1 MRLRAH
7 ATPARLAD
15 AEPMTDDI
23 PSTPGDPAAP
33 PGETDAP
40 RRARAR
46 PAGRSAARLAAYAYK
61 KELVLK
67 TAASLF
73 FRNGYTGTKVSDI
86 ADALGV
92 TPPFI
97 YYHFASKLEL
107 LTAIC
112 AQTSVM
118 SADLAES
125 ALAPTDDDVL
135 TRFRSFVRE
144 MSLRVIEEREF
155 LSILFVEGKH
165 LPPEIYER
173 LRADR
178 QRFARALHELLEEGR
193 RAGVFRYEDASIAN
207 QTVTGMVTWPF
218 NWFHPD
224 GPESPEVVASRL
236 ETLVLAALGVPFEVA
251 SGAWGGPSR
260 PPAGPAPNETLDDS
274 AQENMLAASKT

>member
-1 MRLRAH
+1 MTDDPRPPEGPAPRAGPGRPPGS
-7 ATPARLAD
+7 AAQDGRTPAR
-15 AEPMTDDI
+15 
-23 PSTPGDPAAP
+23 S
-33 PGETDAP
+33 
-40 RRARAR
+40 
-46 PAGRSAARLAAYAYK
+46 AAYAFK

-73 FRNGYTGTKVSDI
+73 FRDGYTRTRIADI
-86 ADALGV
+86 AAELGV

-125 ALAPTDDDVL
+125 ALTPADEDVL
-135 TRFRSFVRE
+135 PRFRRFVRE

-155 LSILFVEGKH
+155 LSILFVEGKQ

-178 QRFARALHELLEEGR
+178 QRFARALHQLLEEGR
-193 RAGVFRYEDASIAN
+193 QAGVFRYEDASIAN

-218 NWFHPD
+218 NWFRPD
-224 GPESPEVVASRL
+224 GPESAEAVAARL

-251 SGAWGGPSR
+251 SAR
-260 PPAGPAPNETLDDS
+260 PDGAGPEDRSPNETLDDS
-274 AQENMLAASKT
+274 AQENMLADSKT

>member
-1 MRLRAH
+1 
-7 ATPARLAD
+7 
-15 AEPMTDDI
+15 MTDD
-23 PSTPGDPAAP
+23 TPRRSGP
-33 PGETDAP
+33 PESPAP
-40 RRARAR
+40 RPPRRGSDRSPAR
-46 PAGRSAARLAAYAYK
+46 SAAYAYK

-73 FRNGYTGTKVSDI
+73 FRDGYTRTKISDI
-86 ADALGV
+86 AAELGV

-118 SADLAES
+118 SADLAEA
-125 ALAPTDDDVL
+125 ALTPSEEPVL
-135 TRFRSFVRE
+135 PRFRRFVRE
-144 MSLRVIEEREF
+144 MSLRVMEEREF
-155 LSILFVEGKH
+155 LAILFVEGKH

-178 QRFARALHELLEEGR
+178 QRFARALHQLMEEGR
-193 RAGVFRYEDASIAN
+193 QAGVFRYENASIAN

-224 GPESPEVVASRL
+224 GPESPETVAARL
-236 ETLVLAALGVPFEVA
+236 ETLVLAALGVPFEQA
-251 SGAWGGPSR
+251 RGGADAPRGPSR
-260 PPAGPAPNETLDDS
+260 NETLDDS
-274 AQENMLAASKT
+274 AGGNMLADSKT